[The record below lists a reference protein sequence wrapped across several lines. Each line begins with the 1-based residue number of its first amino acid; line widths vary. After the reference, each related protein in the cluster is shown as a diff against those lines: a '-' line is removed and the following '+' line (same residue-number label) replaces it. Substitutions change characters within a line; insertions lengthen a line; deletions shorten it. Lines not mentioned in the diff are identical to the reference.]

1 MVEKEK
7 VNVLFL
13 TLYPI
18 KNPRHGGQHRANN
31 IVKVY
36 KNEGYIVKHL
46 YATSSADCGAIDITE
61 THLDNDCYII
71 PEKELEELKYET
83 FVAEVKDHLI
93 GLYLEND
100 IKIKKII
107 IDIIENN
114 NLKYI
119 DIEQPWFAGV
129 IIKIKVENPELFKG
143 IHIIYGSHN
152 LEYELK
158 ENMISDAI
166 HCKRE
171 IISDIKNVEMKAAQ
185 NADIVLAVSEYEEE
199 KLKKWNKKVILAKN
213 GVANKKVNSYDINF
227 ASGLLKKDYFLF
239 IGSAHKP
246 NLDGYI
252 ELLGGALGCIPPNMK
267 LVIVGGVNHL
277 INNSPEHIH
286 WNGINKDKCVQFYDV
301 TDSELQ
307 SLIEGSSAILL
318 PILSGGG
325 TNLKTAEALV
335 SNKPIIG
342 TTTSFRGFEDYIDSS
357 IKISDDRENFQALIR
372 SFNKNN
378 YSVRKNT
385 SKLYW
390 DACLVNFKNE
400 IKVIR

>member
-1 MVEKEK
+1 MVKKENI
-7 VNVLFL
+7 NVLFL
-13 TLYPI
+13 TLYSI
-18 KNPRHGGQHRANN
+18 KNPRHGGQHRASN
-31 IVKVY
+31 IVSAY
-36 KNEGYIVKHL
+36 KKAGYIVKHL
-46 YATSSADCGAIDITE
+46 YAMSSTDFGDIRKVN
-61 THLDNDCYII
+61 LDNECHII
-71 PEKELEELKYET
+71 PEKELEKLKYDIYVPEI
-83 FVAEVKDHLI
+83 KDHLI
-93 GLYLEND
+93 GLYLESDN
-100 IKIKKII
+100 KIQNII
-107 IDIIENN
+107 INI
-114 NLKYI
+114 LKSNMLRYI
-119 DIEQPWFAGV
+119 HIEQPWFAGV
-129 IIKIKVENPELFKG
+129 ITKIKVKNPELFKG
-143 IHIIYGSHN
+143 IYIIYGSQN

-171 IISDIKNVEMKAAQ
+171 MITDIKNVEMKAAQ
-185 NADIVLAVSEYEEE
+185 NADFVLAVSEYEQE
-199 KLKKWNKKVILAKN
+199 KLKEWNKKVILAKN
-213 GVANKKVNSYDINF
+213 GVSNKKVNSYDINF
-227 ASGLLKKDYFLF
+227 ASGLLKKEYFLF

-246 NLDGYI
+246 NSDGYI
-252 ELLGGALGCIPPNMK
+252 ELLGGALGCIPPNMN

-286 WNGINKDKCVQFYDV
+286 WNGINKDKCVQFCDV

-342 TTTSFRGFEDYIDSS
+342 TTTSFRGFENYIDSS

-378 YSVRKNT
+378 YTVRENT

-390 DACLVNFKNE
+390 DACLLNFKNE
-400 IKVIR
+400 IKVMK